1 MRTKRSSNSVNQL
14 PNDVGWFSIRKCY
27 GLLPYDAVLTLTA
40 LVRSSNSVRSVR
52 VTTRAVL
59 YPRPSTTSSLKCI
72 QTPAPTREGELIV
85 LYSTV
90 SAAALNRSVRGPQ
103 PFKKLL
109 EREPVPKL
117 FEVLHPPI
125 PPLWKGSTAAV
136 TAGEAQGSARSRRW
150 QVWARQG
157 WAGAPSAEPLSR
169 HTGTFTHPQPN
180 TE

>member
-90 SAAALNRSVRGPQ
+90 SAAVLNRSVRGPQ

-136 TAGEAQGSARSRRW
+136 TAGEAQGSARSRR
-150 QVWARQG
+150 
-157 WAGAPSAEPLSR
+157 
-169 HTGTFTHPQPN
+169 
-180 TE
+180 